1 MSLQLGHRVSAD
13 IDLFTD
19 ALYET
24 IDFGPI
30 YTKLL
35 TTYPYIIGKKPDNK
49 GFGESYI
56 IGESAQDGI
65 KVDLYYTDPFM
76 FPPIIMNN
84 IQMADLRDIVVMKLE
99 VISNGGRKK
108 DFWDLSELLEIIPF
122 ESMLKLYQQ
131 KYPYFETS
139 TIIKQMSNFQLADE
153 MEDPVCLRGKYWKL
167 IKLDLEEMISKFNKN
182 TDI

>member
-1 MSLQLGHRVSAD
+1 
-13 IDLFTD
+13 
-19 ALYET
+19 
-24 IDFGPI
+24 
-30 YTKLL
+30 
-35 TTYPYIIGKKPDNK
+35 
-49 GFGESYI
+49 
-56 IGESAQDGI
+56 
-65 KVDLYYTDPFM
+65 
-76 FPPIIMNN
+76 
-84 IQMADLRDIVVMKLE
+84 MADLRDIVVMKLE